1 MNPTLHTLRDW
12 SEQGWLRR
20 LDSAMADFV
29 AQHDPQ
35 AEPALLVA
43 TALLTHMEGRGHV
56 CLPLADLVRQPHS
69 ALAWPAQASEALG
82 TFWPSLP
89 PAPAAW
95 VQALQRSPVVRCVA
109 VTDGKAPPDTG
120 QPLVLGGTPE
130 APLLYLRRYWV
141 YEQQVAQAVGQRAA
155 VAQAV
160 DERAARDW
168 LNLLFP
174 KPSANDAASPPPVPD
189 WQKIAC
195 ALALR
200 SRLTVITGGPGTGK
214 TYTAARLLALLLAT
228 SPDPAQL
235 RVALA
240 APTGKAAARLR
251 QSIDQSLASLQASLQ
266 GAIDLHALA
275 ERIGKARTLH
285 SLLGMHQGS
294 RQFQHNAQHPLD
306 VDVLIVD
313 ETSMVHLEMMAALLQ
328 AMPPQATLILLG
340 DKDQLAS
347 VEAGSVLGDLC
358 AHAQDTRYH
367 PATCDYLRT
376 VAGEAL
382 SASATPGSALD
393 QQTVML
399 RHSRR
404 FGTDIGALAKAVNA
418 GAAFAIQ
425 TTPDVPWG
433 AYDLLQRGTR
443 QALAAGTWA
452 PPAQVTQAP
461 VATDLA
467 AQKTAPQAKAKAPA
481 RARPAAAV
489 QAPDAPAPAPE
500 APGSAAPA
508 AGKVYL
514 LPTPVLPEAVVQL
527 ALHGRALAPAC
538 YGDYL
543 RAMHHGMKARPVPAA
558 PATNAAPPDAAS
570 AAQTSAVDAHT
581 AWVKTVLQAFDR
593 FRILCAVHD
602 GPWGDRAMNQQV
614 QNALART
621 GLLQPQGEWFA
632 GRPIMVTRN
641 DKALG
646 VFNGDVGVVLPAPE
660 GKKNLRAYF
669 LDGEQLRSVS
679 VSRLAHVETAF
690 AMTIHKSQGSEFFH
704 TVVVLPDA
712 GGDLLTRELVYT
724 GITRAKEFLTLV
736 EPRPG
741 LLGTAMAQQVKRAS
755 GLSIK

>member
-43 TALLTHMEGRGHV
+43 TALLAHMEGRGHV

-95 VQALQRSPVVRCVA
+95 VQALQRSPVVRCV
-109 VTDGKAPPDTG
+109 TDGNAPPDTG

-285 SLLGMHQGS
+285 SLLGMHQDS

-382 SASATPGSALD
+382 SASA
-393 QQTVML
+393 
-399 RHSRR
+399 
-404 FGTDIGALAKAVNA
+404 
-418 GAAFAIQ
+418 
-425 TTPDVPWG
+425 
-433 AYDLLQRGTR
+433 
-443 QALAAGTWA
+443 
-452 PPAQVTQAP
+452 
-461 VATDLA
+461 
-467 AQKTAPQAKAKAPA
+467 
-481 RARPAAAV
+481 RPAV
-489 QAPDAPAPAPE
+489 
-500 APGSAAPA
+500 
-508 AGKVYL
+508 
-514 LPTPVLPEAVVQL
+514 
-527 ALHGRALAPAC
+527 RW
-538 YGDYL
+538 
-543 RAMHHGMKARPVPAA
+543 
-558 PATNAAPPDAAS
+558 
-570 AAQTSAVDAHT
+570 TS
-581 AWVKTVLQAFDR
+581 K
-593 FRILCAVHD
+593 
-602 GPWGDRAMNQQV
+602 P
-614 QNALART
+614 
-621 GLLQPQGEWFA
+621 
-632 GRPIMVTRN
+632 
-641 DKALG
+641 
-646 VFNGDVGVVLPAPE
+646 
-660 GKKNLRAYF
+660 
-669 LDGEQLRSVS
+669 
-679 VSRLAHVETAF
+679 
-690 AMTIHKSQGSEFFH
+690 
-704 TVVVLPDA
+704 
-712 GGDLLTRELVYT
+712 
-724 GITRAKEFLTLV
+724 
-736 EPRPG
+736 
-741 LLGTAMAQQVKRAS
+741 
-755 GLSIK
+755 

>member
-43 TALLTHMEGRGHV
+43 TALLAHMEGRGHV

-89 PAPAAW
+89 SAPAAW

-109 VTDGKAPPDTG
+109 VADGNAPPDTG

-228 SPDPAQL
+228 SPNPAQL

-367 PATCDYLRT
+367 PATCDYLRA

-443 QALAAGTWA
+443 KALAA
-452 PPAQVTQAP
+452 
-461 VATDLA
+461 
-467 AQKTAPQAKAKAPA
+467 KTLAPQAQANAPH
-481 RARPAAAV
+481 
-489 QAPDAPAPAPE
+489 
-500 APGSAAPA
+500 GSAASSV
-508 AGKVYL
+508 GKVYL
-514 LPTPVLPEAVVQL
+514 LPAPVLPEAVVQL

-570 AAQTSAVDAHT
+570 AAQASAVEPHT
-581 AWVKTVLQAFDR
+581 AWVKTVLRAFDR

-614 QNALART
+614 QSALART

>member
-43 TALLTHMEGRGHV
+43 TALLAHMEGRGHV

-95 VQALQRSPVVRCVA
+95 VQALQRSPVVRCV
-109 VTDGKAPPDTG
+109 TDGNAPPDTG

-174 KPSANDAASPPPVPD
+174 KPSVNDAASPPPVPD

-313 ETSMVHLEMMAALLQ
+313 ETSMVHLEMMAALLH
-328 AMPPQATLILLG
+328 ALPPQAKLILLG

-358 AHAQDTRYH
+358 AQAQAARYS
-367 PATCDYLRT
+367 PETCAYLQV

-382 SASATPGSALD
+382 PPSPSVGSALE

-404 FGTDIGALAKAVNA
+404 FGGDIGALARAVNA
-418 GAAFAIQ
+418 GEARSTQVMPGDA
-425 TTPDVPWG
+425 DVPMA
-433 AYDLLQRGTR
+433 AYDLLQRGTQ
-443 QALAAGTWA
+443 QALQPGAASEAG
-452 PPAQVTQAP
+452 
-461 VATDLA
+461 
-467 AQKTAPQAKAKAPA
+467 K
-481 RARPAAAV
+481 
-489 QAPDAPAPAPE
+489 DAPRPG
-500 APGSAAPA
+500 GSAS
-508 AGKVYL
+508 
-514 LPTPVLPEAVVQL
+514 
-527 ALHGRALAPAC
+527 AL
-538 YGDYL
+538 
-543 RAMHHGMKARPVPAA
+543 
-558 PATNAAPPDAAS
+558 
-570 AAQTSAVDAHT
+570 
-581 AWVKTVLQAFDR
+581 
-593 FRILCAVHD
+593 
-602 GPWGDRAMNQQV
+602 
-614 QNALART
+614 
-621 GLLQPQGEWFA
+621 
-632 GRPIMVTRN
+632 
-641 DKALG
+641 
-646 VFNGDVGVVLPAPE
+646 PE
-660 GKKNLRAYF
+660 GKRRA
-669 LDGEQLRSVS
+669 GC
-679 VSRLAHVETAF
+679 
-690 AMTIHKSQGSEFFH
+690 
-704 TVVVLPDA
+704 P
-712 GGDLLTRELVYT
+712 TRPTE
-724 GITRAKEFLTLV
+724 R
-736 EPRPG
+736 
-741 LLGTAMAQQVKRAS
+741 
-755 GLSIK
+755 